1 MLWSGHLDQEG
12 DSARVSRGTYA
23 SWESK
28 ELEPDFLKQREM
40 SHILRSW
47 TISDRLTKLS
57 WLQFSVSVKLCF
69 YGQEPRLRSWWRL
82 QAIKFFHTLL
92 LWKDKFMC
100 PLQKAGLFDCLTNRI
115 QRSHSTCF
123 HTQAL
128 KLLGFHFLSLGMLT
142 LEIQP
147 PCCKEA
153 QAAHDKTHV
162 RGTEDPRTWFGLN
175 S

>member
-1 MLWSGHLDQEG
+1 
-12 DSARVSRGTYA
+12 
-23 SWESK
+23 
-28 ELEPDFLKQREM
+28 
-40 SHILRSW
+40 
-47 TISDRLTKLS
+47 
-57 WLQFSVSVKLCF
+57 
-69 YGQEPRLRSWWRL
+69 
-82 QAIKFFHTLL
+82 
-92 LWKDKFMC
+92 MC

-115 QRSHSTCF
+115 QRSHSDCF

-175 S
+175 SRRISSTNLPATCMHYRGNGSTSPQSRCSSWSHFSRRVVPVEPPKNGRFMIKRNYCCFKQLNFTVDYYVAAYKWYSQLVPGYI